1 MHKCLK
7 CGERFEEDNVPVVS
21 GCSCGGRMFLLVRSE
36 EDEDRAEEIYEEL
49 SEKIEEI
56 KELPEAP
63 LEKKADEVS
72 EQKVEKSESKFG
84 IETINVKKS
93 GVYEINIEALMK
105 GKPIVI
111 RQREGSFII
120 SLPSIFGRETEIV
133 LSK

>member
-7 CGERFEEDNVPVVS
+7 CGERFEEDDVPIVS

-36 EDEDRAEEIYEEL
+36 EDEERADEIYEEL

-56 KELPEAP
+56 KELPETQ
-63 LEKKADEVS
+63 EKKS
-72 EQKVEKSESKFG
+72 EKSPDKETEKPKFG
-84 IETINVKKS
+84 IETIKIKRP

-105 GKPIVI
+105 GKPIVV
-111 RQREGSFII
+111 RQQEGSFII
-120 SLPSIFGRETEIV
+120 SLPSIFGRETEII